1 VMDNLSV
8 HHANDVVKLFDE
20 NDFVAKFLPTYS
32 CDLNPIEKVWHLL
45 KQRWRRTAHLRLD
58 YGKKEEAIMRDAE
71 DSIRHLCSDF
81 DKELMLKI
89 AKSNFEAMV
98 RSL

>member
-1 VMDNLSV
+1 MDNLSV

-20 NDFVAKFLPTYS
+20 HYFVAKFLPTYS

-45 KQRWRRTAHLRLD
+45 KYRWRRTAHLRLD

-71 DSIRHLCSDF
+71 DSIRYLCTDF

>member
-1 VMDNLSV
+1 
-8 HHANDVVKLFDE
+8 
-20 NDFVAKFLPTYS
+20 
-32 CDLNPIEKVWHLL
+32 
-45 KQRWRRTAHLRLD
+45 
-58 YGKKEEAIMRDAE
+58 MRDAE
-71 DSIRHLCSDF
+71 DSIRYLCTDF

>member
-1 VMDNLSV
+1 MDNLSV
-8 HHANDVVKLFDE
+8 HHANDVVKVFD
-20 NDFVAKFLPTYS
+20 DIHFVAKFLPTYS

-71 DSIRHLCSDF
+71 DSIRYLYNNF
-81 DKELMLKI
+81 DMKLMLKI
-89 AKSNFEAMV
+89 SKSNFEAMV